1 MGGQDRSAGT
11 TGNKE
16 RTDGVKSQKSLA
28 NIRSGKS
35 AKPSRPT
42 LRAEQVC
49 ESWEE
54 GNLWSTFRNAF
65 RKHIRGSPWKVGVR
79 SLNWRKQ
86 GAQIWHRTPL
96 NKVTAQDRAHGYT
109 FRDKH
114 CSQRTKIRNLD
125 RVPSFSC
132 WYSSLGKFK
141 CFKCK

>member
-49 ESWEE
+49 ESWKGICE
-54 GNLWSTFRNAF
+54 
-65 RKHIRGSPWKVGVR
+65 
-79 SLNWRKQ
+79 
-86 GAQIWHRTPL
+86 
-96 NKVTAQDRAHGYT
+96 
-109 FRDKH
+109 
-114 CSQRTKIRNLD
+114 
-125 RVPSFSC
+125 VPSEMLSE
-132 WYSSLGKFK
+132 STLGDLLER
-141 CFKCK
+141 